1 MKRCCVLIKKIYYCM
16 SPHTGLN
23 QSVTSC
29 NELKTKPRQHAAVKK
44 NIQSKDENHEK
55 GYTGNTTPT
64 IRWTLDEISAVGLWV
79 TNHSPPGRGHVLV

>member
-1 MKRCCVLIKKIYYCM
+1 M

-55 GYTGNTTPT
+55 V
-64 IRWTLDEISAVGLWV
+64 IQ
-79 TNHSPPGRGHVLV
+79 HQQ